1 MALSEVWL
9 ALQTAE
15 GGVDAEAGEDGQH
28 VEEEEGRNVERTDS
42 ARESTWRQA
51 ATTQT
56 TTYTQGQQ
64 QN

>member
-1 MALSEVWL
+1 
-9 ALQTAE
+9 LQTAE